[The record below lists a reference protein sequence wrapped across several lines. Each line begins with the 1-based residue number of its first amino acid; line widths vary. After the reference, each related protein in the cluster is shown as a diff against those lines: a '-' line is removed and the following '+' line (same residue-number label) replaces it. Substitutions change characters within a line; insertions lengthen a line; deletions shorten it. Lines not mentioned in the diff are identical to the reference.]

1 MFRTVARL
9 LTLQITREEILQF
22 NYRHF
27 LTGLIG
33 TWLVGIGRYWD
44 DVDAGLLQHAGLGS
58 VIYIFCLSFF
68 IWLIVKPFFVKDW
81 SYSRVLTF
89 ISLTSFPAIFYAI
102 PVERFSSIAVAN
114 RINVWFLAIVAAWRL
129 GMLYYFLNTFTRLG
143 FTNILTITLMPICL
157 IITSLTILNL
167 HRVVFDIMGG
177 RRNPTPHDGA
187 YTVLLVLTA
196 VSAILII
203 PLLMAY
209 VVGIYKRW
217 PGGRNS

>member
-89 ISLTSFPAIFYAI
+89 ISLTSFLLFFMRYQL
-102 PVERFSSIAVAN
+102 RDFQ
-114 RINVWFLAIVAAWRL
+114 
-129 GMLYYFLNTFTRLG
+129 
-143 FTNILTITLMPICL
+143 
-157 IITSLTILNL
+157 
-167 HRVVFDIMGG
+167 
-177 RRNPTPHDGA
+177 
-187 YTVLLVLTA
+187 VLPWQ
-196 VSAILII
+196 IE
-203 PLLMAY
+203 
-209 VVGIYKRW
+209 
-217 PGGRNS
+217 